1 MEQLTFNNTHVYVY
15 FTQIPKAAE
24 VLLNNPDSSKQ
35 MAKLSSFDFLLK
47 H

>member
-1 MEQLTFNNTHVYVY
+1 MEQLTFNNTHVYAH
-15 FTQIPKAAE
+15 FTIIPKGVE

-35 MAKLSSFDFLLK
+35 MANLSSFDFLLK